1 MATHL
6 YKPKNHLSTA
16 IHYGATAALA
26 LGSFA
31 LGGPLGIAAAIA
43 LTGGI
48 SYLVIKEQKKFLE
61 NHLVEH
67 PDVHEHSPNLGKI
80 ADEFYK
86 KTGLSATEH
95 PLYDFRADPQKS
107 HGKKSFLQSAFE
119 EAFETMGETHN
130 AAALNLGKPVIM
142 ISEPLLKLLD
152 DEEERAVL
160 AHEFT
165 HAAAH
170 HQHLGIPQKLLG
182 GIAVATNAMTMIGA
196 WWSAGIVGIIS
207 SAVARTATGI
217 GSYFLTKKFLDKDK
231 LLSTPSSV
239 LDLDAAAEKK
249 DILKNIGRVS
259 KAASVAVLTYFNPVY
274 LGLYAATRVLNAATK
289 VIGGAFSRSMEY
301 QADEGAVALGADP
314 LALATGLRKIEKVVE
329 NSKLEAFD
337 GKLPKKGSLSKAW
350 AKAVSSHPSTENRVK
365 RLAEM
370 AKKQGVEQ
378 AKIDQAAFGKIE
390 VSNEH
395 NLPYHVIKQ
404 LAHGM

>member
-6 YKPKNHLSTA
+6 YKPKNYLSTA

-26 LGSFA
+26 VGSFA
-31 LGGPLGIAAAIA
+31 LGGPVGIAAAVL
-43 LTGGI
+43 LTGGV
-48 SYLVIKEQKKFLE
+48 SYLIIKEQKKFLE

-67 PDVHEHSPNLGKI
+67 PDVHEHSPNLGKM
-80 ADEFYK
+80 ADELYK
-86 KTGLSATEH
+86 KTGLSAAEH

-107 HGKKSFLQSAFE
+107 TGKKSFLQSAFE

-152 DEEERAVL
+152 DDEEKAVL

-170 HQHLGIPQKLLG
+170 HQHLGIPQKLIG
-182 GIAVATNAMTMIGA
+182 GISVATNAMTMIGA